1 MGREL
6 LERIKQVKS
15 QYSRTRREL
24 QQQIQLYPY
33 PLQAEPALIHP
44 NNTSVVK
51 LRDNGAID
59 IFVGNDNGIRVDP
72 NERSIQILSNALQSK
87 VYEEKTKI
95 EKHRITQIGGNVISE
110 IKGNHQVKCEG
121 SHVAK
126 TRKEWKVASDERVHI
141 QAPTIELTGDVTIN
155 GRRVQ
160 TY

>member
-6 LERIKQVKS
+6 LERIEQVKS

-24 QQQIQLYPY
+24 QDQIQLYPY

-51 LRDNGAID
+51 LRDNGTID

-95 EKHRITQIGGNVISE
+95 EKHRMTQIGGNAISE

-121 SHVAK
+121 SHIAE
-126 TRKEWKVASDERVHI
+126 TRKEWKVISDEKVHI
-141 QAPTIELTGDVTIN
+141 QAPTIELTGDVTVN